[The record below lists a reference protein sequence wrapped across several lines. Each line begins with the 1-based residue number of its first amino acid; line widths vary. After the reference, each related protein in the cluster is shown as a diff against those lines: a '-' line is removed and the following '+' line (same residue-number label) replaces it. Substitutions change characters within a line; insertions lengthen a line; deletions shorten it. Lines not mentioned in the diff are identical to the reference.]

1 LHRRYDLAVSWG
13 ASVPRSSPKTLR
25 EQNKACADLDLVGRD
40 DFLLLETP
48 GLTRFARESL
58 V

>member
-1 LHRRYDLAVSWG
+1 
-13 ASVPRSSPKTLR
+13 VPRSSPKTLR